1 MDHTPLPKS
10 PVPRTGQETLI
21 IFGAIIVAL
30 GIVMALI
37 DTCTTPRGDPA
48 QGDEP
53 DNTTRGFWADVRYFL
68 LACVFW
74 TAFLPF
80 GATVGLLATVL
91 IVAADSYTPED
102 PSPPDVEAGPDMV
115 QTSEDHRRNRSPAAH
130 SVSPVVLAEK
140 TRLMS
145 ETSPPPTYSGVGA
158 PVI

>member
-21 IFGAIIVAL
+21 IFGAIIVVL

-37 DTCTTPRGDPA
+37 DTCTTRRDDPA

-80 GATVGLLATVL
+80 GATVGLLAMVL

-102 PSPPDVEAGPDMV
+102 PSPPDVEARPDMV
-115 QTSEDHRRNRSPAAH
+115 QTSENHRQDPPPVY
-130 SVSPVVLAEK
+130 SVSPIVLTEN
-140 TRLMS
+140 TQLMS